1 MSKTTANSYTEKK
14 PRDSKKLSGFF
25 ANKPIAEKILSFLS
39 EKEKF
44 NLLCYSKTLL
54 EEYDSKFDD
63 WFMPR
68 KYQEKIKNWNNN
80 YEDLFYQILNE
91 VKKEKRKNGQ
101 KVCLYEI
108 ENNMVKYLKY
118 LTKKYNKIINI
129 SLINVSKMEI
139 WKLDF
144 ISKILEILEKNIHL
158 KLSLNSVEIKSN
170 EIFSYI
176 CKFSKAINVLE
187 IVDIYSN
194 SSRRINIYE
203 DIIQCFNWDT
213 INKIIINLNDFI
225 PHEGYENSWSERFL
239 IKFLNELK
247 IKNLIEFDLRSSFI
261 NFHHI
266 EKFIE
271 KNGGTIQKLNLDNY
285 ELKNDVEIDNNSLL
299 KYFQNINELSLIID
313 ENNLEKLLH
322 FFYPIFPKIKKFKLI
337 INESDGGI
345 NKDKESED
353 ENDEKAKD
361 KSKSKNKKKNKNKN
375 NDKKRNKT
383 KNKLFDKNI
392 EKSQLKFCLNQINY
406 YSEIPDLD
414 FDIDDVLDENGDLDL
429 DDDGFGNTKN
439 INLKKITFTSEKKE
453 IKKKCK
459 KQNDNNF
466 DNSSN
471 YVSTLTN
478 LINCESLIYEIKT
491 NNIYSTDNS
500 INVLSYLINV
510 LEVNKNNLHY
520 LEIYINNNDM
530 APLNKDD
537 FKILIQAI
545 SSCKNLNTFIFD
557 FELINEY
564 ALLFNNYFKIG
575 NSLTNLSLV
584 HGSELDINKIINDHM
599 NLTHINLELIS
610 KKTLIINENYP
621 NNYCNFDCNRNW
633 KSIELTN
640 YPITQSLAELLKDN
654 KNILFSLDS
663 CTNITDLDD
672 KTINGMAKNSGD
684 DNECQL

>member
-14 PRDSKKLSGFF
+14 SQNSKKLSGFF

-91 VKKEKRKNGQ
+91 IKKEKRKNDQ
-101 KVCLYEI
+101 KICLYEI

-144 ISKILEILEKNIHL
+144 ISKLLEVFEKNIHL

-266 EKFIE
+266 EKFLE
-271 KNGGTIQKLNLDNY
+271 KNGSTIQKLNLDNY
-285 ELKNDVEIDNNSLL
+285 ELKHDVEIDNNSLL
-299 KYFQNINELSLIID
+299 KYFQNINELL
-313 ENNLEKLLH
+313 
-322 FFYPIFPKIKKFKLI
+322 
-337 INESDGGI
+337 
-345 NKDKESED
+345 
-353 ENDEKAKD
+353 
-361 KSKSKNKKKNKNKN
+361 
-375 NDKKRNKT
+375 
-383 KNKLFDKNI
+383 
-392 EKSQLKFCLNQINY
+392 
-406 YSEIPDLD
+406 
-414 FDIDDVLDENGDLDL
+414 
-429 DDDGFGNTKN
+429 
-439 INLKKITFTSEKKE
+439 
-453 IKKKCK
+453 
-459 KQNDNNF
+459 
-466 DNSSN
+466 
-471 YVSTLTN
+471 
-478 LINCESLIYEIKT
+478 
-491 NNIYSTDNS
+491 
-500 INVLSYLINV
+500 
-510 LEVNKNNLHY
+510 
-520 LEIYINNNDM
+520 M
-530 APLNKDD
+530 
-537 FKILIQAI
+537 
-545 SSCKNLNTFIFD
+545 
-557 FELINEY
+557 
-564 ALLFNNYFKIG
+564 
-575 NSLTNLSLV
+575 
-584 HGSELDINKIINDHM
+584 KII
-599 NLTHINLELIS
+599 
-610 KKTLIINENYP
+610 
-621 NNYCNFDCNRNW
+621 
-633 KSIELTN
+633 
-640 YPITQSLAELLKDN
+640 
-654 KNILFSLDS
+654 
-663 CTNITDLDD
+663 
-672 KTINGMAKNSGD
+672 
-684 DNECQL
+684 